1 MSLRS
6 TLFSTL
12 LAGAATVALAQ
23 NPSAPLTIVV
33 PYPAGGPLDTSARIV
48 ADGAA
53 AQLGSITV
61 ENTTLGA
68 SSDIWHSRYSIA
80 ATMPIAARPPA
91 IIA

>member
-33 PYPAGGPLDTSARIV
+33 PYPAGGPVSYTHL
-48 ADGAA
+48 
-53 AQLGSITV
+53 
-61 ENTTLGA
+61 TLPTKA
-68 SSDIWHSRYSIA
+68 
-80 ATMPIAARPPA
+80 
-91 IIA
+91 